1 MRREKNWVRQF
12 DIDDPQLPPAIKEG
26 AFTSGGYPY
35 ERRLDRE
42 TYEQE
47 LTRLQIEL
55 VKLLALATENRIARG
70 GPVRGP

>member
-35 ERRLDRE
+35 EKDS
-42 TYEQE
+42 T
-47 LTRLQIEL
+47 
-55 VKLLALATENRIARG
+55 ARHTSKS
-70 GPVRGP
+70 